1 VTEPVDIYGA
11 NFPLFEKLRLLAEW
25 APLLA
30 RLQEVAAAKTPHE
43 QALAAVSVAQWA
55 AGKSETLVD
64 DEMLAHVEAVLK
76 TPAGQ
81 EFLEW
86 TLEKIMGSDE

>member
-1 VTEPVDIYGA
+1 VTEPDIYGA
-11 NFPLFEKLRLLAEW
+11 NFPLLDKLRLLAEW

-30 RLQEVAAAKTPHE
+30 RLQEVGAAKTPHA

-64 DEMLAHVEAVLK
+64 DEMLAHFEAVLR

-86 TLEKIMGSDE
+86 VLEQIFGGDE

>member
-1 VTEPVDIYGA
+1 MTETEIYGA
-11 NFPLFEKLRLLAEW
+11 SFPLFEKLRMLAEW

-30 RLQEVAAAKTPHE
+30 RLQEVASAKTAHE
-43 QALAAVSVAQWA
+43 QALGVVSVAQWA

-76 TPAGQ
+76 TDAGR

-86 TLEKIMGSDE
+86 TLEKIMGPVA

>member
-1 VTEPVDIYGA
+1 MNEPEIYGA
-11 NFPLFEKLRLLAEW
+11 SFPLFDKLRLLAEW

-30 RLQEVAAAKTPHE
+30 RLQEVGAAKTAHE

-55 AGKSETLVD
+55 AGRSETLID
-64 DEMLAHVEAVLK
+64 DEMLAHFEAVLR

-86 TLEKIMGSDE
+86 TLEQIFGSDA